1 MLWLAGGFS
10 AEAAH
15 RFLDFLRTTV
25 EVLHNVFFRQPD
37 YAPAVSLQERVFRR
51 IFCQL
56 DFARVGFLV
65 VALNGKY
72 SFNEKNSEND
82 ALPPTTL
89 CNGVFGRSFYS

>member
-37 YAPAVSLQERVFRR
+37 DAPAVSLQERVFRR

-65 VALNGKY
+65 VALNGDC
-72 SFNEKNSEND
+72 SFFAEYGDID
-82 ALPPTTL
+82 AIPPSTL
-89 CNGVFGRSFYS
+89 CNGVFGRSFYT